1 MRKPKFE
8 VGSVIWFKEDRW
20 GKDPEVRSGT
30 VYGISA
36 NTGTRK
42 VKDKSRTTTHISY
55 TVRANGRRYY
65 INIQEKDAFASREKV
80 YAGIRN
86 KKKTAAKASLRRAKN
101 ALARYEKQLIE
112 LNKQLAEV
120 QK

>member
-8 VGSVIWFKEDRW
+8 VGSVIWFKEDQW
-20 GKDPEVRSGT
+20 DKDPEIRSGT
-30 VYGISA
+30 IYGISA

-42 VKDKSRTTTHISY
+42 VKGKSRTTTHISY
-55 TVRANGRRYY
+55 DVRVNSRRHYV
-65 INIQEKDAFASREKV
+65 QEKDAFASREKV

-86 KKKTAAKASLRRAKN
+86 KKKTAAKASLKRAKN